1 MATKKAV
8 KEVVKEVEV
17 VEEKKAARVK
27 KTKAMFV
34 QFQGAEFAIDDLQK
48 RAEKAYKAAGNTA
61 AIEDI
66 KIYIKPEEAMA
77 YYAING
83 DVTGAIEL

>member
-1 MATKKAV
+1 MATKK
-8 KEVVKEVEV
+8 VVKEVEV
-17 VEEKKAARVK
+17 KEEKKVTRVK
-27 KTKAMFV
+27 KAKAMFV

-48 RAEKAYKAAGNTA
+48 RAEKAYKAEGHTA

-66 KIYIKPEEAMA
+66 KIYIKPEDAKA

-83 DVTGAIEL
+83 DVTGELEL

>member
-1 MATKKAV
+1 MATKK
-8 KEVVKEVEV
+8 VVKEVEV
-17 VEEKKAARVK
+17 KEEKKVTRVK

-48 RAEKAYKAAGNTA
+48 QAEKAYKAAGNTA

-66 KIYIKPEEAMA
+66 KIYVKPEEAKA
-77 YYAING
+77 YYVING
-83 DVTGAIEL
+83 DVTGELAL